1 MIVDIKYITIKAF
14 PPISYLNP
22 ANLISDA
29 FYALYY
35 YDSLRRSLGNI
46 GLQVIVSE
54 LLVGVIVLVVRR
66 QRYASL

>member
-1 MIVDIKYITIKAF
+1 MLFRSRAV
-14 PPISYLNP
+14 PLISWINP

-35 YDSLRRSLGNI
+35 YDTQTRFFTNIAIQLVMIVVISTIVVLRI
-46 GLQVIVSE
+46 
-54 LLVGVIVLVVRR
+54 RR